1 MKPTPKIRFFV
12 NFAIILCFIVS
23 NSAVFAGDIDGT
35 QQEQD
40 SGIKT
45 PEASDKLGAQSLSN
59 QGNRQ
64 MYSYRYY
71 PSCSVYYDIDRSL
84 YYYLEGDDWII
95 SASLP
100 GNLEWKLG
108 DYVKIDMDTD
118 KPYID
123 HKKHVKKFPPEEPPK
138 VMPKAWSKLIFFLLY
153 GHAPR

>member
-1 MKPTPKIRFFV
+1 MKPRPKIRFFV
-12 NFAIILCFIVS
+12 NIAIIFCFIVS
-23 NSAVFAGDIDGT
+23 NNASFADYTDAT
-35 QQEQD
+35 QPNKN

-45 PEASDKLGAQSLSN
+45 PEVTDKLEKKSLSDQEN
-59 QGNRQ
+59 QQ
-64 MYSYRYY
+64 WYFYRYY
-71 PSCSVYYDIDRSL
+71 PSCSVYYDIERSL

-100 GNLEWKLG
+100 GNFEWKLG

>member
-12 NFAIILCFIVS
+12 NFAIIFCFIVS
-23 NSAVFAGDIDGT
+23 NSAVFASEIDGT

-45 PEASDKLGAQSLSN
+45 PELQDKLEIKSLSN

-64 MYSYRYY
+64 RYSYRYY

-84 YYYLEGDDWII
+84 YYYLEGDDWKI

-100 GNLEWKLG
+100 SNLERKLG
-108 DYVKIDMDTD
+108 DYVKIEMEND
-118 KPYID
+118 KPYTD
-123 HKKHVKKFPPEEPPK
+123 HKKHVEKFPSKESQKIKPN
-138 VMPKAWSKLIFFLLY
+138 VLTKLIFVLLY
-153 GHAPR
+153 EHARR

>member
-35 QQEQD
+35 RQEQD

-84 YYYLEGDDWII
+84 YYYLEDGDWKE

-100 GNLEWKLG
+100 SKLEKKLG
-108 DYVKIDMDTD
+108 DYVKIEMDTD
-118 KPYID
+118 KPYTD
-123 HKKHVKKFPPEEPPK
+123 HEKHVQNFPPNESRK
-138 VMPKAWSKLIFFLLY
+138 IKSNVWSKLVVFLLFE
-153 GHAPR
+153 HASR